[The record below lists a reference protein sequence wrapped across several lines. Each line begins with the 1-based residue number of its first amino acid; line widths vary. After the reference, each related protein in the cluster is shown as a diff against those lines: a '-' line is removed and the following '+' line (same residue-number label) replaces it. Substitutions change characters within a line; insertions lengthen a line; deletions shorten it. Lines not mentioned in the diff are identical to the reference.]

1 MQIEVTCPVN
11 IALLKYWGK
20 SDDLNIYPSTSSISL
35 TLNQSH
41 VGTKST
47 VFTKNDLKESLF
59 KLNGKIMQFPGR
71 LLDVI
76 IVAQLRSRLNGRL
89 VPSPFLCVE
98 SENNFPTSAGM
109 ASSAS
114 GTAAFAFALGKM
126 YGLDGDYTSL
136 SRRGSGSSCRSLL
149 GGFVQ
154 WSSNHEDHTYHSS
167 VQQLFPASHWPELKV
182 LICVTNENP
191 KPVGSTD
198 AMLRCVKTSDLFRNG
213 RVPSAKIHEKEIIS
227 ALKNRDFSALAEAT
241 MRESNQLHALCLDT
255 WPPCIYLNELS
266 HFIMD
271 FVHNI
276 NNYFMKNVVAYTFD
290 AGPNAFLL
298 TESQNISIVLKYL
311 VECFG
316 YTVGADSFFN
326 DADKVTIKCLNS
338 NKYLKI
344 TGIPYGLSDKPL
356 DQNLLKIL
364 PSISGGIRYLIST
377 EVGSGPQLISFI
389 H

>member
-1 MQIEVTCPVN
+1 
-11 IALLKYWGK
+11 
-20 SDDLNIYPSTSSISL
+20 
-35 TLNQSH
+35 
-41 VGTKST
+41 
-47 VFTKNDLKESLF
+47 
-59 KLNGKIMQFPGR
+59 MQFPGR

-76 IVAQLRSRLNGRL
+76 IVAQLRSRLDGRL
-89 VPSPFLCVE
+89 VPSPFLSVE

-114 GTAAFAFALGKM
+114 GTAAFGKM

-182 LICVTNENP
+182 LIC
-191 KPVGSTD
+191 
-198 AMLRCVKTSDLFRNG
+198 
-213 RVPSAKIHEKEIIS
+213 
-227 ALKNRDFSALAEAT
+227 
-241 MRESNQLHALCLDT
+241 
-255 WPPCIYLNELS
+255 
-266 HFIMD
+266 
-271 FVHNI
+271 
-276 NNYFMKNVVAYTFD
+276 VVAYTFD

-377 EVGSGPQLISFI
+377 EVNGTRPFRNKSLVFTQRSIASVEPTGLGFSLVYKANQKPVQKSSMAINDDI
-389 H
+389 ETT

>member
-1 MQIEVTCPVN
+1 MQVEVTCPVN

-35 TLNQSH
+35 TLNQAH
-41 VGTKST
+41 VGTKT
-47 VFTKNDLKESLF
+47 AVFTKSDLKESLF
-59 KLNGKIMQFPGR
+59 KLNGKIMRFPGR
-71 LLDVI
+71 LLDVL
-76 IVAQLRSRLNGRL
+76 IVAQLRSRLDGRL

-98 SENNFPTSAGM
+98 SENNFPTSAGL

-114 GTAAFAFALGKM
+114 GTAAFAFALGMM
-126 YGLDGDYTSL
+126 YGLDGDCASL

-154 WSSNHEDHTYHSS
+154 WSNNHDDHTS
-167 VQQLFPASHWPELKV
+167 VQQLFPASYWPELRV

-198 AMLRCVKTSDLFRNG
+198 AMLCCVKTSYLFRNS
-213 RVPSAKIHEKEIIS
+213 RVPSSKIHEKEIIS
-227 ALKNRDFSALAEAT
+227 ALKDRDFSALAEVT

-266 HFIMD
+266 HSIMD
-271 FVHNI
+271 FVHSI

-298 TESQNISIVLKYL
+298 TESQNISVVLKYL

-316 YTVGADSFFN
+316 YTVEADSFVN
-326 DADKVTIKCLNS
+326 DADKITIKCMNS

-344 TGIPYGLSDKPL
+344 TGITYDLSDEPL
-356 DQNLLKIL
+356 DQNLLKLL
-364 PSISGGIRYLIST
+364 PSISGGIRHLIST